1 MLLVNDVNWLYFG
14 QKHKALE
21 RFIAMAKP
29 RSQRISII
37 FAGLRFFVVCF
48 YDYRYNFDMIK
59 EVDFPV
65 LAFIILDDSAIVD
78 VSFQI
83 FDVIFNILGFVGN
96 WKIKRVVSQTEA

>member
-1 MLLVNDVNWLYFG
+1 
-14 QKHKALE
+14 
-21 RFIAMAKP
+21 
-29 RSQRISII
+29 
-37 FAGLRFFVVCF
+37 
-48 YDYRYNFDMIK
+48 MIK